1 MPKLFVRKTLAI
13 ALLAAIATSLLLIG
27 PNTRSVQASSHR
39 EAPLIIADPLADNTD
54 VYAFRSYEAG
64 REGFVTLIANFIP
77 FQEPSGG
84 PHFYL
89 FDPTV
94 LYEIKIDNTGDGVED
109 ITYQFTFTTN
119 FVNGDA
125 VLGMAFPN
133 EAAAGTGGIEPL
145 ITSLEDPDY
154 NEYQT
159 YTVRRVTGKTNGQL
173 GRTILA
179 RDLRMPPSNIGERTT
194 PNYEAVLGQPAVYT
208 LASGGRVFAGQRDE
222 GFYIDLGA
230 AFDTLALRGGGVSP
244 TGGVD
249 GLSGFNVN
257 TLALEFPIQ
266 ALTRNNS
273 VPASSTDPNAVIGV
287 WATASRQ
294 TTRVIRPGV
303 GNGSNAQEKVVNNH
317 AVKQKAQTR
326 STVKSK
332 GKDTS
337 AKRIDSNNPKDDSET
352 TDDTEADKTR
362 VQMIVLPAPANSASV
377 PATQVDKTAVK
388 SMDQVTSNATI
399 TLNAGPYRQVSR
411 LGNPLVNELI
421 IPLRLKDAFNASEP
435 KNDAQFAQFVLDP
448 QLARLI
454 SAVFG
459 ITVPGPI
466 TPATAFTA
474 PPANRTDLV
483 TIFATGIPAGAVP
496 GAPTFT
502 NFLSDGQPH
511 EYQRLNVAIPPTP
524 AGMRSRLGLLGND
537 VGGFPNGRRVFDDV
551 VDIELRAV
559 AGGTPFT
566 PAFNVPPNNQL
577 ADGVS
582 NNDVPYLERFPYLG
596 VPQSGNTKTGKP
608 HEHHVICCSTPGLPA
623 LP

>member
-1 MPKLFVRKTLAI
+1 MTKLSSR
-13 ALLAAIATSLLLIG
+13 LLAVAVLGAIATSLFTIG
-27 PNTRSVQASSHR
+27 LNTNPVQASSHR

-54 VYAFRSYEAG
+54 VYAFRSYEPG

-208 LASGGRVFAGQRDE
+208 LSSGGRVFTGQRDD

-257 TLALEFPIQ
+257 TLALEVPIQ
-266 ALTRNNS
+266 ALTRNNA
-273 VPASSTDPNAVIGV
+273 VPASTTDPNAVIGV

-294 TTRVIRPGV
+294 TTRVIRPGFSSSATAPEKV
-303 GNGSNAQEKVVNNH
+303 LNNHPVNRNAQV
-317 AVKQKAQTR
+317 R
-326 STVKSK
+326 STAKSK
-332 GKDTS
+332 GKDNS
-337 AKRIDSNNPKDDSET
+337 AKRSDDVDTKDDLET
-352 TDDTEADKTR
+352 TVDTEADKTR
-362 VQMIVLPAPANSASV
+362 VQLIVPSSPANITVA
-377 PATQVDKTAVK
+377 PATQVDKAPAK
-388 SMDQVTSNATI
+388 STGQVNSNAI

-421 IPLRLKDAFNASEP
+421 IPLRLKDTFNSSEP
-435 KNDAQFAQFVLDP
+435 VSDAQFAQFVLDP

-454 SAVFG
+454 AAVFG

-537 VGGFPNGRRVFDDV
+537 PGGFPNGRRVFDDV

-566 PAFNVPPNNQL
+566 PAFNVSPNNQL
-577 ADGVS
+577 SDGVS